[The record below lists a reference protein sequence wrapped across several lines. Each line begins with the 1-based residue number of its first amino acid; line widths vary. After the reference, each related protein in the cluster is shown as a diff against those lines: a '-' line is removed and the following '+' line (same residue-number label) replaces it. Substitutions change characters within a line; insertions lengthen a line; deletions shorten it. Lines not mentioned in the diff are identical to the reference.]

1 MPVYFFYTK
10 VETDQKLKSRGS
22 LRLFYSSLDV
32 EPQFVLF
39 ESSWKIMK
47 MTPIL
52 CACAVVITLEMYK
65 CLKRA
70 PRSVKFNF
78 FIKAR
83 RWWPLSRS
91 STKIFFW
98 RLVFLW
104 VNLALLN
111 PIERFSWRVCVVQAT
126 KKEEESCSF
135 LDAIG
140 RRSCGPLSR
149 LTKNRQVGKPKLRL
163 KRIET
168 AGRYATVRFDTLLWR
183 DMHFN
188 SRSSLSC
195 LSSAC
200 MSLGMLLKAKFTP
213 AVSSVQSLT
222 LLPPPSL
229 SLCPSLRV
237 TRFEKKNHFRWT
249 RQSEHP
255 SESSINVATRSRSP
269 TASMQ
274 WLIQKKSR
282 AFQSCNIKLCFVNFE
297 RPQTRS
303 RLGQLHAEWCNFCS
317 LRVTFWM

>member
-1 MPVYFFYTK
+1 MVTP
-10 VETDQKLKSRGS
+10 
-22 LRLFYSSLDV
+22 
-32 EPQFVLF
+32 
-39 ESSWKIMK
+39 ESIVHK
-47 MTPIL
+47 
-52 CACAVVITLEMYK
+52 
-65 CLKRA
+65 
-70 PRSVKFNF
+70 N
-78 FIKAR
+78 
-83 RWWPLSRS
+83 
-91 STKIFFW
+91 FFW

-111 PIERFSWRVCVVQAT
+111 PIERFSWRVCVVQPT

-222 LLPPPSL
+222 PPPPPFPLSLSL
-229 SLCPSLRV
+229 SLCLSVWPD
-237 TRFEKKNHFRWT
+237 
-249 RQSEHP
+249 
-255 SESSINVATRSRSP
+255 SRKRITS
-269 TASMQ
+269 AKHDNQ
-274 WLIQKKSR
+274 NIQAKVR
-282 AFQSCNIKLCFVNFE
+282 
-297 RPQTRS
+297 
-303 RLGQLHAEWCNFCS
+303 
-317 LRVTFWM
+317 

>member
-1 MPVYFFYTK
+1 MKKCKIFPATPHYFWCFCLTLNHSK
-10 VETDQKLKSRGS
+10 VWKKKICVFMGNENVSGHLKPRG
-22 LRLFYSSLDV
+22 
-32 EPQFVLF
+32 
-39 ESSWKIMK
+39 
-47 MTPIL
+47 
-52 CACAVVITLEMYK
+52 
-65 CLKRA
+65 
-70 PRSVKFNF
+70 
-78 FIKAR
+78 
-83 RWWPLSRS
+83 WWPLSRS

-98 RLVFLW
+98 RFVFLW

-149 LTKNRQVGKPKLRL
+149 LPKNRQVGKPKLRL

-222 LLPPPSL
+222 LPPPPLSL
-229 SLCPSLRV
+229 SLSLRV
-237 TRFEKKNHFRWT
+237 TRFEKKNHFR
-249 RQSEHP
+249 
-255 SESSINVATRSRSP
+255 
-269 TASMQ
+269 
-274 WLIQKKSR
+274 
-282 AFQSCNIKLCFVNFE
+282 
-297 RPQTRS
+297 
-303 RLGQLHAEWCNFCS
+303 
-317 LRVTFWM
+317 